1 MQLAQQIHPESSS
14 FNRCKARFSARDTC
28 TCVMFKIFAVCVCV
42 LSEKKRSKIIC
53 FCCSSI
59 LSSAP
64 RISSR
69 VSAFSSPS
77 LQSVFFSASLSS
89 EKICFV
95 LSSESATSS
104 AETFSFSA
112 ICVGVRVL
120 PLLFCSSSSTP
131 FTFRESDFVAR
142 ENFIGFDSRK
152 YIFISPKITGT
163 A

>member
-1 MQLAQQIHPESSS
+1 MQLAQQIYPESSS

-42 LSEKKRSKIIC
+42 LSEKNLSKIIC

-69 VSAFSSPS
+69 VSVFSSPS
-77 LQSVFFSASLSS
+77 LQRVFFSASLSS

-104 AETFSFSA
+104 AETLSFSA
-112 ICVGVRVL
+112 ILGFLRI
-120 PLLFCSSSSTP
+120 SS
-131 FTFRESDFVAR
+131 AR
-142 ENFIGFDSRK
+142 KQINLM
-152 YIFISPKITGT
+152 IFFAI
-163 A
+163 